1 MNFEEAEAKFRD
13 LQARVQRGEAVSRA
27 EYEDQ
32 VSQLAVQDRNGVLWE
47 INPRT
52 GKWMYFD
59 GAEWVSGMPPGHD
72 TSAVIPIPGKSV
84 PPPGAAQPVAASAPP
99 MSGSS
104 APPPMAAMPPP
115 PRPVAP
121 PVPPRPV
128 TQPSANAATAPA
140 KSSPEALKPY
150 VRPQDKSVTA
160 ATAPAGGP
168 PGSGGARSSPL
179 GMFGPNREWVPLA
192 IGAVVLLLCA
202 VLLIVGSQIILPNL
216 KLGSQATPTKTLA
229 PALPA
234 TPIPTRVALP
244 TLPAPTATPAP
255 VLAKVIEARVNVRNG
270 PTTKNKIISSL
281 KRNEQITLVGRDSDN
296 TWYQVNLAGSTE
308 PGWVFAATLQI
319 TSGDPNTLPLAG
331 PTPTPTKTSA
341 APPAP
346 KATATLAPLGTLPTP
361 TTKPYP

>member
-59 GAEWVSGMPPGHD
+59 GAEWVSGTPPGHD
-72 TSAVIPIPGKSV
+72 ASAVIPIPGRVV
-84 PPPGAAQPVAASAPP
+84 PPPGAAQPAAGMAPSISAF
-99 MSGSS
+99 S
-104 APPPMAAMPPP
+104 ASPAMPPP
-115 PRPVAP
+115 SRPVAP

-128 TQPSANAATAPA
+128 MQPSASASAAPV
-140 KSSPEALKPY
+140 KGSPEALKPY
-150 VRPQDKSVTA
+150 VRPQDKSVRA
-160 ATAPAGGP
+160 ARAPAGSP
-168 PGSGGARSSPL
+168 PGGGGSRSTPL

-202 VLLIVGSQIILPNL
+202 ILLIVGSQIILPNL

-229 PALPA
+229 PVLPA

-244 TLPAPTATPAP
+244 TLPPPTATPVP

-270 PTTKNKIISSL
+270 PTTKNKIVSSL
-281 KRNEQITLVGRDSDN
+281 KRNDQITLVGRDSAT
-296 TWYQVNLAGSTE
+296 TWFQVNLAGSTE
-308 PGWVFAATLQI
+308 PGWVFGQTLQI
-319 TSGDPNTLPLAG
+319 VSGDPTALPVAG
-331 PTPTPTKTSA
+331 PPTPTPKPG
-341 APPAP
+341 APPAAQP
-346 KATATLAPLGTLPTP
+346 TPTLSPLGTLPTP
-361 TTKPYP
+361 TAKAYP

>member
-59 GAEWVSGMPPGHD
+59 GAEWVSGTPPGHD
-72 TSAVIPIPGKSV
+72 ASAVIPIPGRVV
-84 PPPGAAQPVAASAPP
+84 PPPGAAQPAAGMAPSISASYASP
-99 MSGSS
+99 
-104 APPPMAAMPPP
+104 AMPPP
-115 PRPVAP
+115 SRPVAP

-128 TQPSANAATAPA
+128 MQPSASASAAPV
-140 KSSPEALKPY
+140 KGSPEALKPY
-150 VRPQDKSVTA
+150 VRPQDKSVRA
-160 ATAPAGGP
+160 ARAPAGGP
-168 PGSGGARSSPL
+168 PGGGGSRSSPL

-229 PALPA
+229 PVLPA

-255 VLAKVIEARVNVRNG
+255 VLAKVIEVRVNVRAA
-270 PTTKNKIISSL
+270 PSTTAKIVSSL
-281 KRNEQITLVGRDSDN
+281 KKDAEVALIGRNGDGQ
-296 TWYQVNLAGSTE
+296 WYQINLAGGNA
-308 PGWVFAATLQI
+308 PAWVFGATLQI
-319 TSGDPNTLPLAG
+319 SSGDPNTLPVVG
-331 PTPTPTKTSA
+331 PPTPTPKPG
-341 APPAP
+341 APPVVQP
-346 KATATLAPLGTLPTP
+346 TPTLSPLGTLPTP
-361 TTKPYP
+361 TAKAYP